1 MEVCQQERLEKLQ
14 ACASQGK
21 GLSNG
26 GCVGCLFWFQWSLLR
41 VLLGNLGS
49 WRRESQRKVAFPSVA
64 EELVKSGSGRK
75 EASKCLS
82 CRGLCL
88 CPLRAGSG
96 DRQMALSVTFPCCFL
111 WGKVPE
117 DWRMADATAAFRK
130 GVEDGVCNLEV
141 GWPHVC
147 SWGGDATACCRCHC
161 HVTGGEGICKEQS
174 RWMDR
179 GEVMPDQK
187 VALCVVLIV
196 Q

>member
-1 MEVCQQERLEKLQ
+1 MED
-14 ACASQGK
+14 
-21 GLSNG
+21 G
-26 GCVGCLFWFQWSLLR
+26 GHAGCLFWFQWSLLR
-41 VLLGNLGS
+41 VLLGS
-49 WRRESQRKVAFPSVA
+49 WRRESQRKAAFPSVA

-141 GWPHVC
+141 GWPHLC
-147 SWGGDATACCRCHC
+147 SWGGDVTACCRCHC
-161 HVTGGEGICKEQS
+161 HVTGREGICKEQS